1 MRNVVKLMIFAVFG
15 VISYPAHSDITFNY
29 NTVFSGDTPQGT
41 SPWLTATFADTGT
54 DQVTLTMTASNL
66 VPDEF
71 VSDFDFNLD
80 PTMQAMNLTY
90 TNAGGVVASSM
101 NTTTNGSKAAG
112 DGLYDIEFLFPTASG
127 DRLGVGE
134 TAAGSTS
141 VYTITGTGLS
151 ASSFNF
157 LSCQQSDG
165 CQSAG
170 NLGPFYAAAHIQAIP
185 GADSGWVAPV
195 AAIPEP
201 ADAAMLAAGLAL
213 MAFLARRRRAAL
225 DAA

>member
-1 MRNVVKLMIFAVFG
+1 MRKFVKLILFAVFG
-15 VISYPAHSDITFNY
+15 VFSYPAHSDVTFNY

-54 DQVTLTMTASNL
+54 NEVTLTLNVSNL

-80 PTMQAMNLTY
+80 PNMQAMNLSFNNTS
-90 TNAGGVVASSM
+90 GVVASSM
-101 NTTTNGSKAAG
+101 NLTTNGSKADG
-112 DGLYDIEFLFPTASG
+112 DGLYDVEFLFPTSSG
-127 DRLGVGE
+127 DRLGAGA

-141 VYTITGTGLS
+141 VYTITGSGLS

-157 LSCQQSDG
+157 LSCQKPD
-165 CQSAG
+165 CQAAG
-170 NLGPFYAAAHIQAIP
+170 DLGPFYAAAHIQGIP